1 MNYESKI
8 REILGEDVEIY
19 EVGETSNKVFKVNT
33 GSKIVYVKFYRDNS
47 SHVDNELKI
56 YDLVSDKY
64 LKEVVYKSDSPK
76 MAIFGELVGKTIDEL
91 SREELDNNSDKIVD
105 SIIDYFTS
113 ISSNK
118 TTGYGLLDDNLCGK
132 SNDFIEFLRTRQKD
146 TSDTLKDYP
155 ELSSIADE
163 LLDKYSSIIESD
175 NSLVPIDTNMKN
187 VMVCDDGSIKFVD
200 PGEMIS
206 GPILMGYGDF
216 AAHTYKTVL
225 YDKLVEKLD
234 LSSDEE
240 KLIRIYAI
248 FSSLNILAFLRKLGV
263 TELDKVIPFGNSYTF
278 YDLISEHLEYLG
290 SKRLVKKTF

>member
-1 MNYESKI
+1 
-8 REILGEDVEIY
+8 
-19 EVGETSNKVFKVNT
+19 
-33 GSKIVYVKFYRDNS
+33 
-47 SHVDNELKI
+47 
-56 YDLVSDKY
+56 
-64 LKEVVYKSDSPK
+64 
-76 MAIFGELVGKTIDEL
+76 
-91 SREELDNNSDKIVD
+91 
-105 SIIDYFTS
+105 
-113 ISSNK
+113 
-118 TTGYGLLDDNLCGK
+118 
-132 SNDFIEFLRTRQKD
+132 
-146 TSDTLKDYP
+146 
-155 ELSSIADE
+155 
-163 LLDKYSSIIESD
+163 
-175 NSLVPIDTNMKN
+175 MKN

-225 YDKLVEKLD
+225 YDKLVEKLN

-263 TELDKVIPFGNSYTF
+263 SELDKVIPFGNSYTF